1 MRNPITGNASNA
13 TYTAFANRV
22 LDPDVYTGIFYE
34 NNDYQ
39 KKRRETC
46 QTWNTEDFRSDN
58 PVTGRAVIFEMF
70 HAILDLR
77 RLAYERIL
85 QPVSP
90 DEELQPVT
98 PDDVAYRS
106 LLRSSSEKLFQLYH
120 ELIETSTS
128 AISPDR
134 YELFKQFVREVEG
147 DAEQFEKDLR
157 NGKRWPSK
165 RYDTMITLQNVVRA
179 RTIRECVEFLH
190 APPLRVFDRNPFAP
204 ALAMLEEMRQ
214 VKRARLEGPSV

>member
-1 MRNPITGNASNA
+1 RKQFNKLRHAVVDERQTLFQTFAVNFAVQKKRRAKEAKMRTIYREVFDTLTEVSDVGFRVLTEEVGKKFCLDQTRGDALINEDDGNWADALVMQTHFWRNMRNPITGNFSNA

-34 NNDYQ
+34 NNDYNR
-39 KKRRETC
+39 KRRETC

-90 DEELQPVT
+90 DEELQ
-98 PDDVAYRS
+98 
-106 LLRSSSEKLFQLYH
+106 
-120 ELIETSTS
+120 
-128 AISPDR
+128 
-134 YELFKQFVREVEG
+134 
-147 DAEQFEKDLR
+147 
-157 NGKRWPSK
+157 
-165 RYDTMITLQNVVRA
+165 
-179 RTIRECVEFLH
+179 
-190 APPLRVFDRNPFAP
+190 
-204 ALAMLEEMRQ
+204 
-214 VKRARLEGPSV
+214 

>member
-1 MRNPITGNASNA
+1 MQTHFWRHMRNPITGNASNA

-22 LDPDVYTGIFYE
+22 LDPGLHGNLLQPTIT
-34 NNDYQ
+34 
-39 KKRRETC
+39 RRSGESV
-46 QTWNTEDFRSDN
+46 QAWNTEDFRSDN

-120 ELIETSTS
+120 ELIETN
-128 AISPDR
+128 AIRDKPRS
-134 YELFKQFVREVEG
+134 
-147 DAEQFEKDLR
+147 
-157 NGKRWPSK
+157 
-165 RYDTMITLQNVVRA
+165 VRA
-179 RTIRECVEFLH
+179 FQAVCSRSRGGRGTV
-190 APPLRVFDRNPFAP
+190 
-204 ALAMLEEMRQ
+204 
-214 VKRARLEGPSV
+214 